1 MKVLNFRK
9 NGSKKFENIN
19 ELNRKRN
26 CMEVNVMKSKLLKR
40 FAAIGLAAAMV
51 AGVTACSTADN
62 GTETTK
68 AAGTTVATTTAA
80 GDTTAAD
87 TTAAGASG
95 KVYFLNFKP
104 EQDEA
109 YQAIAKQY
117 TETTGIPVTILTAA
131 SGTYE
136 QTLTSEIAKTDAP
149 TIFQINGP
157 VGYAN
162 WKEYTADLSG
172 SEIYTHLT
180 DKSLAVTDGAG
191 VYGIPFAIEGYGI
204 IYNNAIM
211 DKYFATTGAKA
222 ASADEINNFAT
233 LKAVVEDMTAKKDDL
248 GIQGVFASTS
258 LATGEDWRWQTH
270 LLNVPL
276 YYEFQANKTN
286 LGDPAGTATIQF
298 QFAENFKNI
307 FDLYINNSVSDKT
320 MLGNIA
326 VNDSMAEF
334 ALGQC
339 AMVQNGNWAYGQISG
354 VDGNTVK
361 PEDVK
366 FLPIYTGAA
375 GEESQGLCI
384 GTENYFC
391 INKDAS
397 AEDQK
402 ASLDFLTWLY
412 TSAEGK
418 AAVVGQLGFIAPFDT
433 FSDTEKPTDPL
444 AQDVLAWA
452 SKPGITSVAWN
463 FTIFPSQ
470 TFKDNVGAALLSYAQ
485 GQMKWEDV
493 SKLVVDQWA
502 TEKALTAS

>member
-1 MKVLNFRK
+1 MK
-9 NGSKKFENIN
+9 
-19 ELNRKRN
+19 
-26 CMEVNVMKSKLLKR
+26 MKILLKR
-40 FAAIGLAAAMV
+40 VSAIVLTAAMV
-51 AGVTACSTADN
+51 AGITACATTTTASTTAAETT
-62 GTETTK
+62 GAAATTTK
-68 AAGTTVATTTAA
+68 ATT
-80 GDTTAAD
+80 AD
-87 TTAAGASG
+87 TTAAAKAG

-104 EQDEA
+104 EQDAA

-117 TETTGIPVTILTAA
+117 TESTGIPVTVVTAA

-136 QTLTSEIAKTDAP
+136 QTLTAEIAKTDAP
-149 TIFQINGP
+149 TIFQMNGP
-157 VGYAN
+157 VGYAS
-162 WKEYTADLSG
+162 WKDYCADMST

-180 DKSLAVTDGAG
+180 DKSLAITDGTG
-191 VYGIPFAIEGYGI
+191 VFGIPFAIEGYGI

-211 DKYFATTGAKA
+211 TKYFATAAPKA
-222 ASADEINNFAT
+222 ASMDTINNFAT
-233 LKAVVEDMTAKKDDL
+233 LKAVVEDMTAKAADL

-258 LATGEDWRWQTH
+258 LKSGEDWRWQTH

-276 YYEFQANKTN
+276 YYEFKDNKVDLGSADATKTIKFQNSTN
-286 LGDPAGTATIQF
+286 F
-298 QFAENFKNI
+298 QNI
-307 FDLYINNSVSDKT
+307 FDLYLKNSVTAPK
-320 MLGNIA
+320 MLGNIS
-326 VNDSMAEF
+326 VDDSMAEF

-354 VDGNTVK
+354 VDGNTVL
-361 PEDVK
+361 PADVK
-366 FLPIYTGAA
+366 FMPIYTGMA

-384 GTENYFC
+384 GTENYFA
-391 INKDAS
+391 INKNAP

-433 FSDTEKPTDPL
+433 FSATEKPTDPL
-444 AQDVLAWA
+444 AQDMLAWA

-470 TFKDNVGAALLSYAQ
+470 TFKDNVGAALLGYAQ
-485 GQMKWEDV
+485 GQMKWDAV

-502 TEKALTAS
+502 AEKANVAG

>member
-1 MKVLNFRK
+1 MKM
-9 NGSKKFENIN
+9 NI
-19 ELNRKRN
+19 
-26 CMEVNVMKSKLLKR
+26 LLKKVS
-40 FAAIGLAAAMV
+40 AIVLTAAMV
-51 AGVTACSTADN
+51 AGLAACATTTTTST
-62 GTETTK
+62 
-68 AAGTTVATTTAA
+68 TTTAA
-80 GDTTAAD
+80 AAETTAGAAATTKATTAETTAA
-87 TTAAGASG
+87 TEAKTG

-117 TETTGIPVTILTAA
+117 TESTGIPVTVVTAA

-136 QTLTSEIAKTDAP
+136 QTLTSEIAKSDAP

-157 VGYAN
+157 VGYAS
-162 WKEYTADLSG
+162 WKDYCADLSG
-172 SEIYTHLT
+172 SEIYGHLT
-180 DKSLAVTDGAG
+180 DKSLAITDGTG

-211 DKYFATTGAKA
+211 TKYFATTAPKA
-222 ASADEINNFAT
+222 ASMDEINNFAT
-233 LKAVVEDMTAKKDDL
+233 LKAVVEDMQSKAKEL
-248 GIQGVFASTS
+248 GIEGVFASTS
-258 LATGEDWRWQTH
+258 LAPGEDWRWQTH

-276 YYEFQANKTN
+276 YYEFQANKTD
-286 LGDPAGTATIQF
+286 LGSADATKTITF
-298 QFAENFKNI
+298 QNSVNFQNI
-307 FDLYINNSVSDKT
+307 FDLYLNNSVTKPAL
-320 MLGNIA
+320 LGNVV

-339 AMVQNGNWAYGQISG
+339 AMVQNGNWAYGQIAG
-354 VDGNTVK
+354 VDGNTVQ
-361 PEDVK
+361 PADVK
-366 FLPIYTGAA
+366 FMPIYTGMT
-375 GEESQGLCI
+375 GEETQGLCI

-391 INKDAS
+391 INKNAP

-433 FSDTEKPTDPL
+433 FSDSEKPTDPL
-444 AQDVLAWA
+444 AQDMLAWA

-470 TFKDNVGAALLSYAQ
+470 TFKDNVGQALLAYAQ
-485 GQMKWEDV
+485 GQMTWDEV

-502 TEKALTAS
+502 AEKANVAG